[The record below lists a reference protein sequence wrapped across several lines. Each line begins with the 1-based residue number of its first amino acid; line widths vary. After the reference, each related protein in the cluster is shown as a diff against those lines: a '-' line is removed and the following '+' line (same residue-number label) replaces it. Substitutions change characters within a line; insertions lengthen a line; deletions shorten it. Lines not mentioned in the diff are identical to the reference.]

1 MIKTTINEVLLGYID
16 TKRLLRKRLQEIDTE
31 IKQQKD
37 SLARKDMYRLRCI
50 YEKELYEVL
59 CVISEIQDYIK
70 VTNK

>member
-1 MIKTTINEVLLGYID
+1 MNKTTINDVLLGYID

-37 SLARKDMYRLRCI
+37 SLVRKDMYRLRCI
-50 YEKELYEVL
+50 YEQELYEVL
-59 CVISEIQDYIK
+59 CVISEIQYYIK